1 MALLILAA
9 CSGTGKSTLT
19 KALLS
24 SAPNLRLSVS
34 HTTRAPRVGEVD
46 GEHYHFISKALFLE
60 MIQQNAFVEWAEYAG
75 NFYGTSHAEI
85 QDKTNQGL
93 DLLFDVEV
101 KGAGNLKQA
110 YPEAVSCFVLP
121 PSWQTLEERLRN
133 RGTETEESIQK
144 RLSTG
149 KKELLLASSFD
160 YMIVNDSVE
169 IAVEDLKVVYLSAKL
184 KTSAQ
189 HTKLDAIL
197 KEIV

>member
-34 HTTRAPRVGEVD
+34 HTTRAPRVAEVD
-46 GEHYHFISKALFLE
+46 GEHYHFISKELFLE

-149 KKELLLASSFD
+149 KKELLLASTFD
-160 YMIVNDSVE
+160 YMIVNDTVE
-169 IAVEDLKVVYLSAKL
+169 RAVEDLNVVYLSAKL

-189 HTKLDAIL
+189 HAKLDAIL

>member
-34 HTTRAPRVGEVD
+34 HTTRAPRVAEVD
-46 GEHYHFISKALFLE
+46 GEHYHFISKEFFLE

-149 KKELLLASSFD
+149 KKELLLASTFD
-160 YMIVNDSVE
+160 YMIVNDAFE
-169 IAVEDLKVVYLSAKL
+169 RAVKDLNVVYLSAKL

-189 HTKLDAIL
+189 HAKIDAIL